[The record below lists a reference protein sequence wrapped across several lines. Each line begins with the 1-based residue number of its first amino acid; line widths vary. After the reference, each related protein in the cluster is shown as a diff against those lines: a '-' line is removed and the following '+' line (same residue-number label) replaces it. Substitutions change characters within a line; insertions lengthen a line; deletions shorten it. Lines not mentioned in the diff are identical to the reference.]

1 MTGISNKLVP
11 DIRDL
16 SMAGVK
22 SYAGR
27 TKAQYVNHLSQSVSG
42 TGDQKA
48 RMVCVCGR
56 PPSQNDKSGKGDS
69 GDQGSD

>member
-1 MTGISNKLVP
+1 MTGISNKLLP

-27 TKAQYVNHLSQSVSG
+27 TKAQYVNHLSQSISE
-42 TGDQKA
+42 TGDQEGI
-48 RMVCVCGR
+48 RG
-56 PPSQNDKSGKGDS
+56 
-69 GDQGSD
+69 